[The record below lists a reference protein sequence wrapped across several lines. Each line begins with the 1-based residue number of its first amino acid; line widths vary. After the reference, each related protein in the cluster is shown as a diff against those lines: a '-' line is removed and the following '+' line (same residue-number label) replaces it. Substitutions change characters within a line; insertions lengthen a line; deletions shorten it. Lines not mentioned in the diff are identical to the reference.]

1 MTILT
6 EMLTARKLCLIRGD
20 RCLFQEVDFAL
31 NAGELLF
38 VAGAHGSGKT
48 SLLRAIAG
56 LLDLE
61 SGDVLWN
68 ERPVSKIRQ
77 EFRASLVW
85 FAHRVGFKGDLTP
98 VQNLRFEAGLR
109 AFREVSIDDALA
121 RVGVE
126 YGAELPLRVLSAG
139 QQRRVGLARL
149 ILANAPL
156 WMMDEPFTNLDSDGQ
171 ALVRE
176 LIAEHL
182 AGGGIC
188 AMASHQAVSIDAPT
202 HRIML

>member
-1 MTILT
+1 
-6 EMLTARKLCLIRGD
+6 MLTAQKLCLIRGD
-20 RCLFQEVDFAL
+20 RCLFEEVDFAL

-38 VAGAHGSGKT
+38 VAGANGSGKT
-48 SLLRAIAG
+48 SLLRAVAG

-61 SGDVLWN
+61 SGDVLWDGHA
-68 ERPVSKIRQ
+68 VSKCRQ

-85 FAHRVGFKGDLTP
+85 FAHRIGFKGDLTP
-98 VQNLRFEAGLR
+98 VQNLQFEAGLR
-109 AFREVSIDDALA
+109 AFGDISIVAALA

-126 YGAELPLRVLSAG
+126 HGAELPMRVLSAG

-156 WMMDEPFTNLDSDGQ
+156 WMMDEPLTNLDADGQ
-171 ALVRE
+171 ELVKE

-188 AMASHQAVSIDAPT
+188 AMASHQPIAIDAPT
-202 HRIML
+202 HRIVL

>member
-1 MTILT
+1 
-6 EMLTARKLCLIRGD
+6 MLTATKLCLIRGD
-20 RCLFQEVDFAL
+20 RCLFDDIDFAL

-38 VAGAHGSGKT
+38 VAGANGSGKT
-48 SLLRAIAG
+48 SLLRAVAG

-61 SGDVLWN
+61 SGDVSWDGRSVN
-68 ERPVSKIRQ
+68 EYRQ

-85 FAHRVGFKGDLTP
+85 FAHRIGFKGDLTP

-109 AFREVSIDDALA
+109 AFGDITIAAALA

-126 YGAELPLRVLSAG
+126 DGAKLPMRVLSAG

-156 WMMDEPFTNLDSDGQ
+156 WLMDEPFTNLDADGQ
-171 ALVRE
+171 ELVKQ
-176 LIAEHL
+176 LITEHL

-188 AMASHQAVSIDAPT
+188 AMASHQPVSIDAPT
-202 HRIML
+202 HRIAL